1 MSFKNF
7 FKESA
12 QGVQAQLCSSNCLD
26 LRSKRIEEV
35 LFENQSKIKTS
46 INEDAIGIKKIILYD
61 TIRELSTEKWCKT
74 YWETARV
81 AL

>member
-7 FKESA
+7 EKKSV
-12 QGVQAQLCSSNCLD
+12 QWVQAQLCSLNSLD
-26 LRSKRIEEV
+26 LRNKWINEV

-46 INEDAIGIKKIILYD
+46 INEDAIGIKNIILYD